1 MTATVPSPNLEDF
14 PVRTRGAYFE
24 KFASGDVFHHHWG
37 RTITSADNTLFSTAL
52 AHWSP
57 MYLNVEYARAH
68 GHQDAVLNPFLVL
81 CTVVGL
87 SVEDLSESGGPF
99 LGIEDCVFE
108 RPLYPGDTVR
118 AESEVLDTRPSGSRP
133 GYGIVTWKT
142 TAYDQHGQVVLHFI
156 RKNLLAEERLR

>member
-1 MTATVPSPNLEDF
+1 MSNDTTSPDLSQF
-14 PVRTRGAYFE
+14 PVRSRGAYFE
-24 KFASGDVFHHHWG
+24 KFDKNAVFNHHWG
-37 RTITSADNTLFSTAL
+37 RTLTSADNTLFSTAL

-57 MYLNVEYARAH
+57 LYLNSEYAKAL
-68 GHQDAVLNPFLVL
+68 GHKDAVLNPFLVL

-108 RPLYPGDTVR
+108 RPMYAGDTVR
-118 AESEVLDTRPSGSRP
+118 AVSVVTDTRPSASRP

-142 TAYDQHGQVVLHFI
+142 TAYDQHGQAVLHFT
-156 RKNLLAEERLR
+156 RKNLLAGAEQR